1 MGDCQCM
8 RDRFD
13 EFRQQGTY
21 RRSEM
26 EAMLAFGKPLARFPN
41 FERAGPTVRPPRWRF
56 RVIDELKVDLK
67 A

>member
-1 MGDCQCM
+1 
-8 RDRFD
+8 
-13 EFRQQGTY
+13 
-21 RRSEM
+21 M